1 MNGERALSA
10 ILAVCCL
17 FALGAS
23 ATTLDSSVDTAP
35 DDVIDFDVASL
46 PLPSDDVTALK
57 QQIQSESAGDTQSRQ
72 PPPEEG
78 EAGPPEEKFDEPSDE
93 MKERGGPDD
102 RPGEQE
108 GSAEAQRTQGQG
120 QAPAEPSLLDRLL
133 AFLAKLLAWLL
144 SILPMLGLVAAVAA
158 AVRFRD
164 RLRTAAARLAD
175 RFGVG
180 TDAGATA
187 ASGVESVPAPSN
199 PVSSAWFEMV
209 RRAGLTDPSTRTP
222 RQCARAAIEAGA
234 DADAVRSLTETFEE
248 VKYGGASVTEPR
260 RTQARRDIER
270 IRGQLG
276 GGA

>member
-10 ILAVCCL
+10 LLAVCCL

-23 ATTLDSSVDTAP
+23 ASTLDSSVDTTP

-57 QQIQSESAGDTQSRQ
+57 QQIQSGSAGDTQSSQ

-78 EAGPPEEKFDEPSDE
+78 EQGPPQEKFDEPSDE
-93 MKERGGPDD
+93 MKDRGGPDD
-102 RPGEQE
+102 RTGAQEGSSGEQE
-108 GSAEAQRTQGQG
+108 TQGQG
-120 QAPAEPSLLDRLL
+120 PGEPSLLDRLL
-133 AFLAKLLAWLL
+133 ALLAKLLAWLL
-144 SILPMLGLVAAVAA
+144 SILPALVLVAAVASA
-158 AVRFRD
+158 IRFRD
-164 RLRTAAARLAD
+164 RLRAAAARLAD

-180 TDAGATA
+180 RGSGATA
-187 ASGVESVPAPSN
+187 KSDVESLPAPSN

-209 RRAGLTDPSTRTP
+209 RRAGLSDPTTRTP

-234 DADAVRSLTETFEE
+234 DADAARSLTETFEE
-248 VKYGGASVTEPR
+248 VRYGGAPVTEPR
-260 RTQARRDIER
+260 RTQARRDIEH

-276 GGA
+276 GGT